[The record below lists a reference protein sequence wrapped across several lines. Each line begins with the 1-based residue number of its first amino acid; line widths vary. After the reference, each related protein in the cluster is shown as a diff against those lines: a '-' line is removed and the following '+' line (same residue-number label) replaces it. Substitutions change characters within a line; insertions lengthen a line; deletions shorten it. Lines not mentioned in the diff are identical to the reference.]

1 VIAEQLFGDII
12 FALKGAKPDV
22 GRVWQKRCAVNTE
35 WNILPRNNLKTR
47 ECGYAPL
54 KLEKCNGS

>member
-12 FALKGAKPDV
+12 FALKGAKPIVDR
-22 GRVWQKRCAVNTE
+22 GWYKRCTASTE
-35 WNILPRNNLKTR
+35 WHVQPRNNLTTR

-54 KLEKCNGS
+54 RLEKCNGS